1 MRRFIA
7 LLVLAG
13 AALLLAPPASAADR
27 DSVDAYLR
35 HVARKVEEPGVYVDP
50 LVVRQGKLT
59 SAQVDAIRAQARRQ
73 SSSLH
78 ILVLPASRL
87 TGRPRGRHLGLPRL
101 PPPPDLLARLHRVVG
116 RPGTYALLTS
126 APTVGRRA
134 SRSTPTSGRAEAR
147 STGPAPRWSSAI
159 DCCAPDYAGML
170 RRFVDRSDV
179 PRTASTHVNRQGH
192 GPPPEFDSSF
202 ETSSGGID
210 TGGVFVVIVLIGVA
224 VVGLALARGFSRS
237 GSGRPSGPPPSVD
250 ELRAPLA
257 QEIEQVRQ
265 EISAIDPT
273 GGAPDPGVAG
283 HVATARQALGQAHA
297 RSLSMSNPQDAQA
310 VAAALADA
318 RYETAAA
325 TALRDGRPMPA
336 RTPPC
341 FVDPRHGPS
350 VTTRLY
356 PPSGLNVPV
365 PVCAACDASL
375 VAGTQPV
382 ARSFQWGGNRYY
394 PWMPY
399 GPAWIYL
406 MGYWGG
412 QPFVQGLDHHASFV
426 GGGRPR
432 RSLTAAAPVS
442 AGGGFGGGHHSGGG
456 FGGGGHHGRRR
467 LRWRH
472 GWPRRRRRRR
482 VVAAAVAEAGSA
494 AEPAAAEATSHRAET
509 GASPDPPTPGRAP
522 GRRPTVG
529 R

>member
-1 MRRFIA
+1 MRRFVA
-7 LLVLAG
+7 LLILAG

-35 HVARKVEEPGVYVDP
+35 QVARQVQEPGVYVDP
-50 LVVRQGKLT
+50 VVLRQGKLT
-59 SAQVDAIRAQARRQ
+59 SAQVDAIRAQATHQ

-87 TGRPRGRHLGLPRL
+87 TVDHGGVTSAHLAYR
-101 PPPPDLLARLHRVVG
+101 PPDLLARLHRVVG
-116 RPGTYALLTS
+116 TPGTYALLTS
-126 APTVGRRA
+126 APTQAAGQSFYAYQWAGGGTVYR
-134 SRSTPTSGRAEAR
+134 
-147 STGPAPRWSSAI
+147 TGAAVQSAI
-159 DCCAPDYAGML
+159 ACCAPDYAGML

-179 PRTASTHVNRQGH
+179 PRPSNTHVTHQRH
-192 GPPPEFDSSF
+192 GPPPSFSDHSF
-202 ETSSGGID
+202 ETDSSSVGFDGA
-210 TGGVFVVIVLIGVA
+210 FVVIVLIAVA
-224 VVGLALARGFSRS
+224 GLGIALIRGFSRS
-237 GSGRPSGPPPSVD
+237 GTPSAGPPPSVD

-265 EISAIDPT
+265 EISAVDTAT
-273 GGAPDPGVAG
+273 GAADPGVAA
-283 HVATARQALGQAHA
+283 HLASARQALDQAHT
-297 RSLSMSNPQDAQA
+297 RSLSMSTPQDARS

-350 VTTRLY
+350 VTTRLF

-375 VAGTQPV
+375 VAGNQPV
-382 ARSFQWGGNRYY
+382 ARSFQWGGSRYY

-412 QPFVQGLDHHASFV
+412 QPFVQDLDHHASFMTGAGHHGGPDS
-426 GGGRPR
+426 GGG
-432 RSLTAAAPVS
+432 
-442 AGGGFGGGHHSGGG
+442 AGFGGFGGGHHGGGGFGGGMGGGGGGMGGGHGGGG
-456 FGGGGHHGRRR
+456 FGGGGGGGGGHGGGGGFGGGGGGGGG
-467 LRWRH
+467 H
-472 GWPRRRRRRR
+472 G
-482 VVAAAVAEAGSA
+482 
-494 AEPAAAEATSHRAET
+494 H
-509 GASPDPPTPGRAP
+509 
-522 GRRPTVG
+522 
-529 R
+529 

>member
-1 MRRFIA
+1 MRRFTA

-35 HVARKVEEPGVYVDP
+35 QVARQVEEPGVYVDP

-59 SAQVDAIRAQARRQ
+59 PAQVDAIRAQALRQ

-87 TGRPRGRHLGLPRL
+87 TVDHGGVTSAHLAYR
-101 PPPPDLLARLHRVVG
+101 PPDLLARLHRVVG

-126 APTVGRRA
+126 APTQAAGQSFYAYQWAGGGTVYR
-134 SRSTPTSGRAEAR
+134 
-147 STGPAPRWSSAI
+147 TGAAVSSAI
-159 DCCAPDYAGML
+159 DCCAPDYGGML

-237 GSGRPSGPPPSVD
+237 GSGTPSGPPPSVD

-265 EISAIDPT
+265 EISAVDPA

-283 HVATARQALGQAHA
+283 HVATARQALDQAHA
-297 RSLSMSNPQDAQA
+297 RSLSMSTPQDAQA

-318 RYETAAA
+318 RYETAVA

-412 QPFVQGLDHHASFV
+412 QPFVQGFDHHAAFM
-426 GGGRPR
+426 GGGHHGGPD
-432 RSLTAAAPVS
+432 SGGGAGFG
-442 AGGGFGGGHHSGGG
+442 GGGFGGGHHGGSG
-456 FGGGGHHGRRR
+456 FGGGGHHGGGGFGGGMGG
-467 LRWRH
+467 H
-472 GWPRRRRRRR
+472 G
-482 VVAAAVAEAGSA
+482 GGGGGMGGG
-494 AEPAAAEATSHRAET
+494 H
-509 GASPDPPTPGRAP
+509 GG
-522 GRRPTVG
+522 GG
-529 R
+529 GFGGGGGGGGGHGH